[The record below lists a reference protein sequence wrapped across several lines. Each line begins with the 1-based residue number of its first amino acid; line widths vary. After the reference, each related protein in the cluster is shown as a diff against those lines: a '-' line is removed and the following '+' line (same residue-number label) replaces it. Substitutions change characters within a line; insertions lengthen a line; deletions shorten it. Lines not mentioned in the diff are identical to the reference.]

1 MIPSAPYLST
11 VCLPM
16 TSRAGVVMLDMNQEE
31 SSGYFYLLC
40 SQSWY
45 GHVLKDKVGAGV
57 HLEEKP
63 AG

>member
-1 MIPSAPYLST
+1 
-11 VCLPM
+11 M
-16 TSRAGVVMLDMNQEE
+16 TSRAGVVMLGMNQEE

>member
-1 MIPSAPYLST
+1 
-11 VCLPM
+11 
-16 TSRAGVVMLDMNQEE
+16 MLGMNQEE
-31 SSGYFYLLC
+31 SSGNFYLLC

-45 GHVLKDKVGAGV
+45 GYVLKDKVGAGV